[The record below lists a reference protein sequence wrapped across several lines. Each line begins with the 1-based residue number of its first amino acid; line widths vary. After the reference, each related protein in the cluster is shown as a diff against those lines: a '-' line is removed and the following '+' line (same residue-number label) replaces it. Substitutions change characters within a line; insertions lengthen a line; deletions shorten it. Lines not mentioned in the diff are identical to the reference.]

1 MHIKTNNLYFLKNF
15 RCVTHVDVYSYNE
28 IPLSSHAGNY
38 FFKKEKVLRVT
49 VYTLKC
55 LMYYRSVVYYNK
67 IRVNFFHLGKK
78 QNDLAPLTAK
88 ARSLK
93 LSLSPQTG
101 FYRIISPYTALIS
114 RKISSHSIE
123 TTFSLSCVSYSI
135 VVYLAFAFDSPQF
148 LLFSALFI
156 NLPPKQKKID
166 YYGSFAK

>member
-1 MHIKTNNLYFLKNF
+1 
-15 RCVTHVDVYSYNE
+15 
-28 IPLSSHAGNY
+28 
-38 FFKKEKVLRVT
+38 
-49 VYTLKC
+49 
-55 LMYYRSVVYYNK
+55 MYYRSVVYYNK

-156 NLPPKQKKID
+156 NLPPKQKNIRLLWLICKVTI
-166 YYGSFAK
+166 KM